1 MKFATATLAVL
12 AAAGTVSADNW
23 LDQLG
28 NSFKNKGQEIAACA
42 KASSQLSCNAKY
54 DIPASSSANC
64 CFNGALVDG
73 GKQSGLILSTSFWTT
88 TAADPANNGPKD
100 STTIHGLWPDCE
112 CLIRCRKQTST
123 CILTITLRSR
133 EYGPFFFFFLFF
145 FWLIYKPSSFFS
157 WIIHNSSSSPTDCD
171 ATYPAFCSAVSGIP
185 EYTGAQIVDVMAKY
199 DPALKAYYD
208 KYFKDLNGDAPSFL
222 EHEYNKHGTCYT
234 TMRPSCQPKLPW
246 ISQADFAVLNYFR
259 QIAHKFAEL
268 PTYDILKAAGIV
280 PDANKT
286 YQLADVQAA
295 LKEAHGATPFVGC
308 NKKGEMNEF
317 WYFNFVQGSVNF
329 GRYEPTESTT
339 KSTCPA
345 TLKYLP
351 KP

>member
-1 MKFATATLAVL
+1 MRDSTNVQSHSCPHKTLPLPAAPCPTQDPVPRFQSEEKSIAEAEAPSRPSSTAGRYKTVHLNALLSSPAPYAKSLPLSCLTRMKFATATLAVL

-133 EYGPFFFFFLFF
+133 EYGPFFFFSFF
-145 FWLIYKPSSFFS
+145 FGSYTNHHLSSLGSYTTHLRLLQTAMRHTLLFVVL
-157 WIIHNSSSSPTDCD
+157 
-171 ATYPAFCSAVSGIP
+171 SAVSRS
-185 EYTGAQIVDVMAKY
+185 TR
-199 DPALKAYYD
+199 
-208 KYFKDLNGDAPSFL
+208 APRSS
-222 EHEYNKHGTCYT
+222 
-234 TMRPSCQPKLPW
+234 M
-246 ISQADFAVLNYFR
+246 
-259 QIAHKFAEL
+259 
-268 PTYDILKAAGIV
+268 
-280 PDANKT
+280 
-286 YQLADVQAA
+286 
-295 LKEAHGATPFVGC
+295 
-308 NKKGEMNEF
+308 
-317 WYFNFVQGSVNF
+317 
-329 GRYEPTESTT
+329 
-339 KSTCPA
+339 
-345 TLKYLP
+345 
-351 KP
+351 

>member
-1 MKFATATLAVL
+1 MKFAAATLAVL

-73 GKQSGLILSTSFWTT
+73 GKQSGLILSTQFWTSN
-88 TAADPANNGPKD
+88 APDPANNGPKD
-100 STTIHGLWPDCE
+100 STTIHG
-112 CLIRCRKQTST
+112 
-123 CILTITLRSR
+123 
-133 EYGPFFFFFLFF
+133 F
-145 FWLIYKPSSFFS
+145 
-157 WIIHNSSSSPTDCD
+157 
-171 ATYPAFCSAVSGIP
+171 GIP

-234 TMRPSCQPKLPW
+234 TMRPTCQPKLPW

-286 YQLADVQAA
+286 YELADVQAA
-295 LKEAHGATPFVGC
+295 LKQAHGATPFVGC

-317 WYFNFVQGSVNF
+317 WFFNLVRGSVNF
-329 GRYEPTESTT
+329 GHYEATESTT

>member
-1 MKFATATLAVL
+1 M
-12 AAAGTVSADNW
+12 
-23 LDQLG
+23 
-28 NSFKNKGQEIAACA
+28 
-42 KASSQLSCNAKY
+42 
-54 DIPASSSANC
+54 
-64 CFNGALVDG
+64 LVYE
-73 GKQSGLILSTSFWTT
+73 
-88 TAADPANNGPKD
+88 PP
-100 STTIHGLWPDCE
+100 
-112 CLIRCRKQTST
+112 
-123 CILTITLRSR
+123 
-133 EYGPFFFFFLFF
+133 PFFLGSYINNC
-145 FWLIYKPSSFFS
+145 LHLLQYCDGSYPS
-157 WIIHNSSSSPTDCD
+157 
-171 ATYPAFCSAVSGIP
+171 FCSSVSGIP

-234 TMRPSCQPKLPW
+234 TMRPTCQPKLPW

-295 LKEAHGATPFVGC
+295 LKQAHGATPFVGC

-317 WYFNFVQGSVNF
+317 WFFNLVRGSVNF
-329 GRYEPTESTT
+329 GHYEATESTT